1 MSVYK
6 TRVDSHD
13 ETYCAS
19 IISKISSR
27 EGGYRAA
34 VSSCWSQRSAIGDIF
49 GMDYRAVSQERK
61 RLHERFSRDA
71 KLDELMQRLEFFLS
85 IVEI

>member
-27 EGGYRAA
+27 KGGYGVA
-34 VSSCWSQRSAIGDIF
+34 VSSCWSQRPATGDIF
-49 GMDYRAVSQERK
+49 GTDYRAVSQERK
-61 RLHERFSRDA
+61 RLHERLLRNG

-85 IVEI
+85 MVEI